1 VRVTHGPVNTAGI
14 PWTNVQALRRRGV
27 DAQLVV
33 FNRYRLHPEADVDLK
48 RSGGLVHRQL
58 TQWRAFARLAPATDI
73 FHFYF
78 GLTLLPKSLQFPIL
92 RALGKR
98 SVVHFLGSDIR
109 GKPPGELAW
118 ARRAGARI
126 VGSYDAVRW
135 VPDAHVIPPGID
147 VAGIEPSPPSG
158 RDRPLVLH
166 APSSRSRKGT
176 EHVVAA
182 CAELNL
188 DLEIVEGLDHRR
200 AFERYRRADVIVD
213 QLNAGWYGV
222 FAIEAMALGKPVV
235 SFLHDEA
242 VRRTEEAFGLEVPIV
257 SVTRETL
264 VERLRPLAASPD
276 ERRRVGAASRAYA
289 QEVHNLERMTD
300 RLLAL
305 YADLL

>member
-118 ARRAGARI
+118 SRRAGARI

-147 VAGIEPSPPSG
+147 IAGIEPSPPSG

-289 QEVHNLERMTD
+289 QEIHDLERMTD